1 MRGICSRIP
10 YRYQIRSPQHY
21 RPKDM
26 VDPVTN
32 RNLLIEVY
40 PRLYHMAHAGAW
52 LSIERHGLLSTTALL
67 DLFEIGG
74 ERREQ
79 LEFSRRPKSEEIEHP
94 VHGKALL
101 RDQIP
106 LNERKLAKALQD
118 GLTPRDWYRILNRRA
133 YFWGP
138 ASRLK
143 ILQGARE
150 YSEHRQTILV
160 VDTER
165 LLSRHHEKVCLC
177 HMNSGATQPMAFPRG
192 LGTFRPI
199 DQYPLAERLK
209 KYGAK
214 GAVAE
219 VTVDYSVP
227 DLRDYVIEAY
237 EVGGAQARKDLLS

>member
-1 MRGICSRIP
+1 
-10 YRYQIRSPQHY
+10 
-21 RPKDM
+21 M
-26 VDPVTN
+26 VDPVLN
-32 RNLLIEVY
+32 RDVLIEVY

-52 LSIERHGLLSTTALL
+52 RSIERHGLLSTTALL

-79 LEFSRRPKSEEIEHP
+79 LESSRRSKSEEINHP
-94 VHGKALL
+94 IHGSALL

-106 LNERKLAKALQD
+106 LNESKLAKALQD

-150 YSEHRQTILV
+150 YSGQRQTIIV
-160 VDTER
+160 IDTER
-165 LLSRHHEKVCLC
+165 LLTRHGERICLC

-192 LGTFRPI
+192 LNTFKPI
-199 DQYPLAERLK
+199 AHYPLADRLK
-209 KYGAK
+209 RYGAK

-227 DLRDYVIEAY
+227 DLREYVVEAY
-237 EVGGAQARKDLLS
+237 EIGGTETRRNLLG